1 VVATHDPVRPSA
13 GGDRPTGDHEGL
25 MLELDPQLTATL
37 AVAACVGVVLL
48 LIAVVVLAFRLRSAH
63 REQRRAVDPKR
74 GEDVLSVLGRHE
86 DTIQAI
92 DRDVRALDAR
102 SGELR
107 DLVRGAV
114 SQVGMVRYDA
124 FEDMGGALSFSAALL
139 DEDGDGIVISAI
151 NGRTETRCYAKPVD
165 KGSSSHN
172 LSTEEETA
180 IETAVRGGGVGEAPV
195 PSRRRRR
202 SS

>member
-1 VVATHDPVRPSA
+1 
-13 GGDRPTGDHEGL
+13 
-25 MLELDPQLTATL
+25 MLDLDPQLTAAL
-37 AVAACVGVVLL
+37 AVGASVAVALL
-48 LIAVVVLAFRLRSAH
+48 LIAVLALWLRVRRLV
-63 REQRRAVDPKR
+63 REHRRAIDPKR
-74 GEDVLSVLGRHE
+74 GEDVISVLGRHE

-107 DLVRGAV
+107 ELLRGAV

-139 DEDGDGIVISAI
+139 DEHGDGIVVSAI
-151 NGRTETRCYAKPVD
+151 NGRTETRCYAKPV
-165 KGSSSHN
+165 SRAASVPT
-172 LSTEEETA
+172 LSAEEEAA
-180 IETAVRGGGVGEAPV
+180 IETAVNGGGVGDAPV
-195 PSRRRRR
+195 PARRRRR

>member
-1 VVATHDPVRPSA
+1 
-13 GGDRPTGDHEGL
+13 
-25 MLELDPQLTATL
+25 MLDLDPQLTATL
-37 AVAACVGVVLL
+37 AVAACVAAGLL
-48 LIAVVVLAFRLRSAH
+48 LLLVLVQAIRMRRLVRDY
-63 REQRRAVDPKR
+63 RRAIDPER
-74 GEDVLSVLGRHE
+74 GEDVVAALGRHE
-86 DTIQAI
+86 ETLEAI

-107 DLVRGAV
+107 EVLRGAV
-114 SQVGMVRYDA
+114 SRVGMVRYDA

-139 DEDGDGIVISAI
+139 DERGDGLVLSAI
-151 NGRTETRCYAKPVD
+151 NGRTETRCYAKPVVRG
-165 KGSSSHN
+165 GSEHN
-172 LSTEEETA
+172 LSVEEEAA